1 WNATQAPWPPVRNLP
16 ALLEAQALATPARIA
31 LRSEGATLDYAQL
44 HARSRRI
51 AHALRARGVGRG
63 DLVGICLHRHPDLVA
78 ALGVVLPAGAGSVPR
93 GPAFARERPSYLA
106 EGAGLAVVLSGHAL
120 ADVLDWPR
128 ERHLLLDADADDSAR
143 APDGPL
149 PGLQAARSDVA

>member
-1 WNATQAPWPPVRNLP
+1 
-16 ALLEAQALATPARIA
+16 
-31 LRSEGATLDYAQL
+31 

-78 ALGVVLPAGAGSVPR
+78 ALVGVLAAGAGYVPLD
-93 GPAFARERPSYLA
+93 PAFPPERLRYMA
-106 EGAGLAVVLSGHAL
+106 EDAGLALVLSEHAL
-120 ADVLDWPR
+120 ADVLDRPR
-128 ERHLLLDADADDSAR
+128 ERQLRLDADADDIAR

-149 PGLQAARSDVA
+149 PGLQAAPSDVAYVLYTSGSTGRPKGVA